1 MESREIMIA
10 RNNRF
15 FKGGEAWTGKAMVDA
30 PVLRLIDGHL
40 FTHSYMRNNKSSG
53 QKNVRCF
60 PTCSGT
66 GHHTSQVREA
76 RKIENLTVDSA
87 CEAASY

>member
-1 MESREIMIA
+1 
-10 RNNRF
+10 
-15 FKGGEAWTGKAMVDA
+15 MVDA

>member
-1 MESREIMIA
+1 VFFNTIPLKLVFSRL
-10 RNNRF
+10 NRLLF
-15 FKGGEAWTGKAMVDA
+15 TGHRAQRSEHSRSGLAKAMVDA

-60 PTCSGT
+60 PTCAVSG
-66 GHHTSQVREA
+66 HNTSHVREA
-76 RKIENLTVDSA
+76 
-87 CEAASY
+87 